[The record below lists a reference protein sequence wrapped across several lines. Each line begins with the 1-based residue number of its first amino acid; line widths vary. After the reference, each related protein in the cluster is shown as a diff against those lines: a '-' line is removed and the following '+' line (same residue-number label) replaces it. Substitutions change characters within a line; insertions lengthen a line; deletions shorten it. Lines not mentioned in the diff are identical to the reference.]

1 MRYMLDTNVVSQLI
15 KKHPAVVSRVTA
27 TPMAA
32 LCISAI
38 TEGELLFGLAKRPA
52 ATQLHAVVTE
62 FLKRVDVLPWD
73 SSAAETYGTLRAA
86 LETQGKTLAALDML
100 IGAHAASVGA
110 VLVTNDRAFQQIN
123 DLRMEDWTA
132 AE

>member
-15 KKHPAVVSRVTA
+15 KKHPAVVSRVTV

-32 LCISAI
+32 LCISAV

-86 LETQGKTLAALDML
+86 LETQGKPLAALDML